1 MQRFRHVRFGCVWFR
16 LGHPNVRTD
25 LKFPKDCMFIS
36 FEVVGE
42 NEVDLCGYVTGLD
55 TNKMM
60 SLKEA
65 MEMSDGSDDDEY
77 KEEEEEEEEEEKEEE
92 EAEKEMEEEG
102 DDDIDGEEG
111 EKEGEEEEEEDGEE
125 EEEEEEEGEKE
136 EQQQE
141 EHNEA
146 SNTSR
151 NAVPFDQPVAIARP
165 AHA

>member
-111 EKEGEEEEEEDGEE
+111 EKEGEEEEEE
-125 EEEEEEEGEKE
+125 GEKE

-151 NAVPFDQPVAIARP
+151 NAVPFDQPVTIARP

>member
-1 MQRFRHVRFGCVWFR
+1 M
-16 LGHPNVRTD
+16 RTD

-77 KEEEEEEEEEEKEEE
+77 KEEE
-92 EAEKEMEEEG
+92 AEKEMEEEG

-125 EEEEEEEGEKE
+125 EEEEEGEKE

-151 NAVPFDQPVAIARP
+151 NAVPFDQPVTIARP

>member
-1 MQRFRHVRFGCVWFR
+1 MRFGCVWFR

-92 EAEKEMEEEG
+92 AEKEMEEEG

-151 NAVPFDQPVAIARP
+151 NAVPFDQPVTIARP

>member
-1 MQRFRHVRFGCVWFR
+1 MQRFRRVRFGCVWFR

-77 KEEEEEEEEEEKEEE
+77 KEEEEEEEEKEEE
-92 EAEKEMEEEG
+92 DAEKEMEEEG

-111 EKEGEEEEEEDGEE
+111 EKEE

-151 NAVPFDQPVAIARP
+151 NAVPFDQPVTITRP

>member
-1 MQRFRHVRFGCVWFR
+1 MRFGCVWFR

-77 KEEEEEEEEEEKEEE
+77 KEEEEEEEEEEKEEG

-111 EKEGEEEEEEDGEE
+111 EEEEEDGEE
-125 EEEEEEEGEKE
+125 DEEEEGEK
-136 EQQQE
+136 E

-151 NAVPFDQPVAIARP
+151 NAVPFDQPVTIARP

>member
-111 EKEGEEEEEEDGEE
+111 EKE
-125 EEEEEEEGEKE
+125 

-151 NAVPFDQPVAIARP
+151 NAVPFDQPVTIARP

>member
-1 MQRFRHVRFGCVWFR
+1 MRFGCVWFR

-77 KEEEEEEEEEEKEEE
+77 KEEEEEE
-92 EAEKEMEEEG
+92 
-102 DDDIDGEEG
+102 
-111 EKEGEEEEEEDGEE
+111 
-125 EEEEEEEGEKE
+125 GEKE

-151 NAVPFDQPVAIARP
+151 NAVPFDQPVTIARP

>member
-1 MQRFRHVRFGCVWFR
+1 MQRFRRVRFGCVWFR

-77 KEEEEEEEEEEKEEE
+77 
-92 EAEKEMEEEG
+92 MEEEG

-111 EKEGEEEEEEDGEE
+111 EKEG

-151 NAVPFDQPVAIARP
+151 NAVPFDQPVTIARP

>member
-1 MQRFRHVRFGCVWFR
+1 MRFGCVWFR

-111 EKEGEEEEEEDGEE
+111 EEEEEDGEE
-125 EEEEEEEGEKE
+125 DEEEEGEK
-136 EQQQE
+136 E

-151 NAVPFDQPVAIARP
+151 NAVPFDQPVTIARP

>member
-1 MQRFRHVRFGCVWFR
+1 MRFGCVWFR

-111 EKEGEEEEEEDGEE
+111 EKEGEEEEEE
-125 EEEEEEEGEKE
+125 GEKE

-151 NAVPFDQPVAIARP
+151 NAVPFDQPVTIARP

>member
-1 MQRFRHVRFGCVWFR
+1 MRFGCVWFR

-77 KEEEEEEEEEEKEEE
+77 KEEEEEEEKEEE

-111 EKEGEEEEEEDGEE
+111 EKDG
-125 EEEEEEEGEKE
+125 EEEEEEGEKE

-151 NAVPFDQPVAIARP
+151 NAVPFDQPVTIARP

>member
-1 MQRFRHVRFGCVWFR
+1 MRFGCVWFR

-92 EAEKEMEEEG
+92 DAEKEMEEEG

-111 EKEGEEEEEEDGEE
+111 
-125 EEEEEEEGEKE
+125 EEEEEGEKE

-151 NAVPFDQPVAIARP
+151 NAVPFDQPVTITRP

>member
-1 MQRFRHVRFGCVWFR
+1 MRFGCVWFR

-111 EKEGEEEEEEDGEE
+111 EKDG
-125 EEEEEEEGEKE
+125 EEEEEEGEKE

-151 NAVPFDQPVAIARP
+151 NAVPFDQPVTIARP

>member
-1 MQRFRHVRFGCVWFR
+1 MRFGCVWFR

-111 EKEGEEEEEEDGEE
+111 EKEGEEEEEE
-125 EEEEEEEGEKE
+125 EGEKE

-146 SNTSR
+146 RNTSR
-151 NAVPFDQPVAIARP
+151 NAVPFDQPVTITRP
-165 AHA
+165 THA

>member
-60 SLKEA
+60 SL
-65 MEMSDGSDDDEY
+65 
-77 KEEEEEEEEEEKEEE
+77 
-92 EAEKEMEEEG
+92 EEEG

-125 EEEEEEEGEKE
+125 EEEEEDGEKE

-151 NAVPFDQPVAIARP
+151 NAVPFDQPVTIARP